1 MLTADGNNALIGIH
15 RDWGRMERFSDSIRR
30 NQLKGATGASIRDVI
45 VVGRGVPVMA
55 LKFLYQA
62 LLRDAEGL
70 AAATEGI
77 HDRSRNKYSGP
88 IHRQMRFLTSLDPLS
103 AASAVAG
110 LDPAST
116 LVISIALK
124 GTEETSAAT
133 RTLKN
138 WLLQGI
144 GHSRRPDIICTKHML
159 LVTGSDRAA
168 AAKKPETVFLIPDH
182 SRCEPFTT
190 FTAATLL
197 PLSIIFGWSIANE
210 MLAGAHNMDSHFVE
224 TNPRRNLPVLLAL
237 TDVWND
243 AFLGSTGRVVTPF
256 TETFSAFP
264 AFVATLESQTCGKM
278 ADSSSRFGS
287 LSCSALVIDG
297 GLDGVYDKTLYQGT
311 RVIPSEIVTAMDS
324 QVTVNIGLASLDG
337 VDDIASNQDTLT
349 CSCFAHADELA
360 FGSGKLPAASP
371 LSAFPRTESFSS
383 APSIINTEA
392 SDGNRPSTLLICGK
406 CDAFACGQLL
416 ALSEHRNC
424 EGKAL

>member
-1 MLTADGNNALIGIH
+1 
-15 RDWGRMERFSDSIRR
+15 
-30 NQLKGATGASIRDVI
+30 
-45 VVGRGVPVMA
+45 
-55 LKFLYQA
+55 
-62 LLRDAEGL
+62 
-70 AAATEGI
+70 
-77 HDRSRNKYSGP
+77 
-88 IHRQMRFLTSLDPLS
+88 
-103 AASAVAG
+103 
-110 LDPAST
+110 
-116 LVISIALK
+116 
-124 GTEETSAAT
+124 
-133 RTLKN
+133 
-138 WLLQGI
+138 
-144 GHSRRPDIICTKHML
+144 
-159 LVTGSDRAA
+159 
-168 AAKKPETVFLIPDH
+168 
-182 SRCEPFTT
+182 
-190 FTAATLL
+190 
-197 PLSIIFGWSIANE
+197 

-349 CSCFAHADELA
+349 CSSFAHADELA

-416 ALSEHRNC
+416 ALSEHRTIV
-424 EGKAL
+424 KAKLFDVDPFAQQVGSSLRSKRTDDLKEELHRLYTRISTTGGLDDDDESIEDDGPRVNLSTSTILGHYATMMHDQRIYVVKGSK